1 MSVDWEKIR
10 TMPDRYHVIVRD
22 NYHYQDEDEAYV
34 ITGFET
40 EADAMA
46 KCQEIVEQD
55 LVSNAEPGRTAEDIF
70 GYYKMFGEDPSIIS
84 PKDKPSAAFSGW
96 AYAKEHA
103 HRFVR

>member
-34 ITGFET
+34 ITGFVT
-40 EADAMA
+40 EAEALE

-55 LVSNAEPGRTAEDIF
+55 LESYAEPGRTAEDIF
-70 GYYKMFGEDPSIIS
+70 GYYKMFGDDPSIVS
-84 PKDKPSAAFSGW
+84 SKDGPPGAFSGW
-96 AYAKEHA
+96 AYAKEQS